1 MQNVYGSN
9 LLPQTKKAVRDRVKQ
24 ILTEEMAAAIDSLG
38 CCLFTA
44 AACGPEDYAKLLAD
58 ATGKTCLPKAIVHSG
73 AAILQL
79 ERALRCCNGQRA
91 CDG

>member
-9 LLPQTKKAVRDRVKQ
+9 LLPQTKKAARDRVKQ
-24 ILTEEMAAAIDSLG
+24 NLTEEMAAAIDSLG

-44 AACGPEDYAKLLAD
+44 AAYGPEDYAKLLAD